1 MGQIFGRTFLIF
13 TFVIYSIFMP
23 QANLYS
29 QDTCAELLSRAEQN
43 YFEGRFDDTISLI
56 KSCLTAGTHNQDE
69 LFRAYKILAQAY
81 LAKNNSD
88 AARTIITKMVEIDP
102 NYNPTIEKEPPSF
115 VELVNSVR
123 QENLNTEMADQTED
137 NKCLWIG
144 AAGVAT
150 VGIIT
155 IIALSGGDSEEESK
169 PLPAPPQWP
178 DD

>member
-81 LAKNNSD
+81 LAKKAPEIVAKTANRNPSSKD
-88 AARTIITKMVEIDP
+88 TSARV
-102 NYNPTIEKEPPSF
+102 S
-115 VELVNSVR
+115 
-123 QENLNTEMADQTED
+123 
-137 NKCLWIG
+137 
-144 AAGVAT
+144 
-150 VGIIT
+150 
-155 IIALSGGDSEEESK
+155 
-169 PLPAPPQWP
+169 
-178 DD
+178 